1 MQVILDPRNKP
12 RLPDLAPAFPR
23 RRHMKTII
31 YGALTALTVTAAGAA
46 ENTDSANYMMP
57 FCRIKQVA
65 NNDPMVF
72 SLGRCYGVVMA
83 TMAMYQQMRWLE
95 TQGKARLDPNFCAD
109 IPL

>member
-1 MQVILDPRNKP
+1 
-12 RLPDLAPAFPR
+12 
-23 RRHMKTII
+23 MKTVII
-31 YGALTALTVTAAGAA
+31 GALMALTVTAAGAA
-46 ENTDSANYMMP
+46 ENTDSANYMVP

-83 TMAMYQQMRWLE
+83 TMAMYQQMRWYE

-109 IPL
+109 IPLNVSLGQAL